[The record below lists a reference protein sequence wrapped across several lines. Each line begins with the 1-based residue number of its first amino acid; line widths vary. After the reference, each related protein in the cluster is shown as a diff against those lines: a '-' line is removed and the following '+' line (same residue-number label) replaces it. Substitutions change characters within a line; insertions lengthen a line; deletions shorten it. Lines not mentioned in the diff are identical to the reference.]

1 MPYIRNNKI
10 QTAVDT
16 VDERFED
23 FKETSIDASK
33 VQTIFLGGDE
43 TGVSSSPEDAFGVSL
58 NVITMD
64 FNHKVFRR
72 IDMGSVEAQV
82 GVVDFGYVANSN

>member
-1 MPYIRNNKI
+1 MPYIGNNTPQI
-10 QTAVDT
+10 AVDT

-43 TGVSSSPEDAFGVSL
+43 SGVADSPTDAFGVSL
-58 NVITMD
+58 NVITTD
-64 FNHKVFRR
+64 CNHKTFRR

>member
-1 MPYIRNNKI
+1 MAYVGNNTK

-16 VDERFED
+16 VDQRWDE
-23 FKETSIDASK
+23 FKATSIDSSK

-43 TGVSSSPEDAFGVSL
+43 TGVGDDPQDAFGVSL
-58 NVITMD
+58 NFITAD
-64 FNHKVFRR
+64 CNHKTYRR
-72 IDMGSVEAQV
+72 IDMGTVSVQL

>member
-1 MPYIRNNKI
+1 MAYIGNNVK

-16 VDERFED
+16 VDQRFDD
-23 FKETSIDASK
+23 FLATSIDASK

-58 NVITMD
+58 NVITTD
-64 FNHKVFRR
+64 CNHKTYRR

>member
-1 MPYIRNNKI
+1 MAYIGNNTK

-16 VDERFED
+16 VDQRFD
-23 FKETSIDASK
+23 QFKETSIDASK

-43 TGVSSSPEDAFGVSL
+43 AGVSDSPTDAFGVSL
-58 NVITMD
+58 NVITTD
-64 FNHKVFRR
+64 CNHKTFRR